1 MKQLAPIRDE
11 SGTTLVEL
19 LVATTAGVV
28 VLFAISAMII
38 VSLRETDRV
47 NTHVDAT
54 QRGRTVL
61 NKVIEELH
69 SACIAPEIAPVKEKS
84 TGTML
89 EFIHQTGSAV
99 APAPILSKVTLSGG
113 TVSQSNYSSTGGS
126 APTWTFSE
134 TPSSTEQLMTN
145 ISPTTPSKSIFSYY
159 SYTNGEISE
168 TSLST
173 PTTELKENAAHTVE
187 VKVALTAGPQNTPI
201 EDTNAAANVTDSALL
216 RFSPAPYNTS
226 APNLPCQ

>member
-1 MKQLAPIRDE
+1 MSLSAAIRDE

-28 VLFAISAMII
+28 VMFAIVAMII

-54 QRGRTVL
+54 QRGRIVL

-69 SACIAPEIAPVKEKS
+69 SACIAPEIAPVRTAS

-99 APAPILSKVTLSGG
+99 APTPILSKIALTGS
-113 TVSQSNYSSTGGS
+113 TVSQTNYASTGGS
-126 APTWTFSE
+126 APTWTFSG
-134 TPSSTEQLMTN
+134 TASSTEQIMTN
-145 ISPTTPSKSIFSYY
+145 VSPTPPSKSIFSYY
-159 SYTNGEISE
+159 SYSNGEVSE
-168 TSLST
+168 I
-173 PTTELKENAAHTVE
+173 PVTTELGKENAERTVE

-201 EDTNAAANVTDSALL
+201 EDTNAAANLTDSALL
-216 RFSPAPYNTS
+216 RFSPAPYNTT